1 MKTSPNAKIVAD
13 RLRRRAVALLH
24 SSPRNRSSE
33 VWDSLRKNPKR
44 GVERHSAIVPRMN
57 CGSAREWMEIAD
69 SCRQRAALYRSAIE
83 RAERPGGRASG
94 PRWAKGDKRSIYGRL
109 SGFPK
114 AVAFWS
120 ACRLHALRSSSL
132 PPLPVALGAFPRRGL
147 EVPYPAWCSAC
158 LPSLWPPAD
167 RLDQAGRTGESGTR
181 LRPSSI
187 FVLPATSRYRKYLI
201 RIFQIRDFT
210 FAWQLLGHGGTILA
224 FDGSRAEYYRQ
235 QAQRVR
241 QLANSTRDSDIRYE
255 YEQLA
260 DIYERLAAQA
270 DRGQIGR

>member
-1 MKTSPNAKIVAD
+1 MDAHARPHVLIVSDAFEQPPHVFET
-13 RLRRRAVALLH
+13 RAARRRD
-24 SSPRNRSSE
+24 N
-33 VWDSLRKNPKR
+33 
-44 GVERHSAIVPRMN
+44 
-57 CGSAREWMEIAD
+57 
-69 SCRQRAALYRSAIE
+69 
-83 RAERPGGRASG
+83 
-94 PRWAKGDKRSIYGRL
+94 
-109 SGFPK
+109 
-114 AVAFWS
+114 
-120 ACRLHALRSSSL
+120 
-132 PPLPVALGAFPRRGL
+132 
-147 EVPYPAWCSAC
+147 PAWCSAC